1 MIVSSGLSREEALS
15 EMTSIDLLRIFGL
28 LLFPLIAL
36 FYLFRLIGGRTWLSR
51 FDGESEAGHALMAI
65 GMVFMLA
72 PAAFQMP
79 DIVLWNAILFAAA
92 SLWFTGRLLARRP
105 LLALVSRKKAA
116 TSAFQADAIH
126 IFMNAGMCYMFLLM
140 RSMVFS
146 MMPLAVSLD
155 YGFCLVFLLLT
166 LFYAREVARDVQPV
180 KKDWLALGAN
190 VAHVLM
196 SGAMVWMFL
205 GMIAMNMSMQ

>member
-1 MIVSSGLSREEALS
+1 
-15 EMTSIDLLRIFGL
+15 MTSIDLLHAFGL

-36 FYLFRLIGGRTWLSR
+36 FYLFRLIGGRAWLSH
-51 FDGESEAGHALMAI
+51 FDGESEAGHAIMAT

-72 PAAFQMP
+72 PAVLQTP
-79 DIVLWNAILFAAA
+79 TIVLWNVILFAAA
-92 SLWFTGRLLARRP
+92 SLWFVGRLLTRRP
-105 LLALVSRKKAA
+105 LLALVSRKNRVA
-116 TSAFQADAIH
+116 SAFQADAIH
-126 IFMNAGMCYMFLLM
+126 VFMNAGMCYMFLMM

-155 YGFCLVFLLLT
+155 YGFCLAFLLLT

-196 SGAMVWMFL
+196 SGGMVWMFL
-205 GMIAMNMSMQ
+205 GMISMNMSM

>member
-1 MIVSSGLSREEALS
+1 
-15 EMTSIDLLRIFGL
+15 MTSIDLLHAFGL

-36 FYLFRLIGGRTWLSR
+36 FYLFRLIGGRAWLSH
-51 FDGESEAGHALMAI
+51 FDGESEAGHAIMAT

-72 PAAFQMP
+72 PAVLQTP
-79 DIVLWNAILFAAA
+79 TIVLWNVILFAAA
-92 SLWFTGRLLARRP
+92 SLWFVGRLLTRRP
-105 LLALVSRKKAA
+105 LLALVSQKNRVA
-116 TSAFQADAIH
+116 SSFQADAIH
-126 IFMNAGMCYMFLLM
+126 VFMNAGMCYMFLMM

-155 YGFCLVFLLLT
+155 YGFCLAFLLLT

-196 SGAMVWMFL
+196 SGGMVWMFL
-205 GMIAMNMSMQ
+205 GMISMNMSM